1 MAAELP
7 QFKDSEPMIT
17 PQHVNSKASGYEA
30 FARTLGSIADESA
43 KKVADMAEE
52 ASQGQLLQQQGMMS
66 DLENNTK
73 IEMYKNPGQAVQIA
87 EKAAYTA
94 ETIKHSAS
102 LNKADRVKFNYLADN
117 TMRDIQFSAAKSAV
131 DMNREQIKYTTLAT
145 FDSTLNQIKEKLYTD
160 PKGAGILIDA
170 QYKML
175 PGLVAT
181 NSLTAHEA
189 SILHNHIEE
198 EILRAQHRGSRYRSG
213 NATAADLNAIESYP
227 PIQTP
232 FSNASLPM
240 DAATNYQTASYL
252 NHLSAADIKS
262 TLASGASLPANALM
276 FIKSDEQAMA
286 LQHYKLG
293 AAQANGK
300 IQAGQPWQELK
311 KEAELYNTKHAK
323 LSTEQEGYRDR
334 LNNHIIGIEK
344 GGQYASYVANTPAGA
359 QASLEFNRQNAVIDQ
374 HIYTG
379 NDEQVGQQKNAA
391 KLQNLNQ
398 YISRLNAIGVGID
411 IPDQYRNAV
420 PPQYT
425 APIAAAFTLGS
436 DPSSAINMI
445 AAFDK
450 NNRPYVASAMP
461 DARKQLTVYEVGQML
476 GKADAGFL
484 SSFWKSQQDGINYKG
499 LQVDDKGMTNPKIK
513 DAVMNSLGTING
525 YLSRL
530 PNGPQLVSAS
540 SDKAIRFVKYKA
552 LANND
557 PTFAHIDDYV
567 KEYANNMGR
576 AYDVQSS
583 SNYQIDKNVIPLE
596 KPQMSIVASHA
607 LSETYKSMEGYMN
620 HEEVMEYISRN
631 QPYVISTQTGRL
643 VVVDQFGRAI
653 ADKNGHAAFDH
664 FYSEGLLQKAQHD
677 NEAVE
682 MNRVNPFAIRGR
694 GSLKDIMTRP
704 S

>member
-1 MAAELP
+1 MAGELP
-7 QFKDSEPMIT
+7 QFKDSEPTIT
-17 PQHVNSKASGYEA
+17 PQSVNSGASGFEA

-43 KKVADMAEE
+43 KKVAEIEEE

-66 DLENNTK
+66 DLESNTK
-73 IEMYKNPGQAVQIA
+73 IQILQNPGQAVQIA

-94 ETIKHSAS
+94 QTIKQSAT
-102 LNKADRVKFNYLADN
+102 LNKADRTKFNYLADN
-117 TMRDIQFSAAKSAV
+117 SMRDIKFNALKSSI
-131 DMNREQIKYTTLAT
+131 DMNNEQVKYTTLST
-145 FDSTLNQIKEKLYTD
+145 FNTTLNQIRENLYTD
-160 PKGAGILIDA
+160 PKAAGILIDA

-175 PGLVAT
+175 PGLVASG
-181 NSLTAHEA
+181 SLTAHEA
-189 SILHNHIEE
+189 SMLHKHIEE
-198 EILRAQHRGSRYRSG
+198 EIGRAQARGSLYRDG
-213 NATAADLNAIESYP
+213 NATAAHLNAIESYH
-227 PIQTP
+227 PIQAP

-240 DAATNYQTASYL
+240 DAATNYQAMSYL
-252 NHLSAADIKS
+252 NHMSVADIKS
-262 TLASGASLPANALM
+262 TIAGGASLPATAMM
-276 FIKSDEQAMA
+276 FIKSDEEAIA
-286 LQHYKLG
+286 LQHYKMG

-311 KEAELYNTKHAK
+311 KEADLYNSKYAK

-334 LNNHIIGIEK
+334 LNNHITGIEK
-344 GGQYASYVANTPAGA
+344 GNQYASYIANTPDGA
-359 QASLEFNRQNAVIDQ
+359 KASLDFNRQNAVIDQ
-374 HIYTG
+374 HVYTG
-379 NDEQVGQQKNAA
+379 SDEQVAQQKNAA

-420 PPQYT
+420 PSQYT
-425 APIAAAFTLGS
+425 APIAAAFTFGS
-436 DPSSAINMI
+436 DPSTAINMI

-450 NNRPYVASAMP
+450 NNRPYVANAMP
-461 DARKQLTVYEVGQML
+461 DPRKQLTVYEVGQML

-484 SSFWKSQQDGINYKG
+484 TSFWKSQQDGIDYKG
-499 LQVDDKGMTNPKIK
+499 LQTDKTGMSDSKIK
-513 DAVMNSLGTING
+513 DAVVNKLSDMNG
-525 YLSRL
+525 YLARL
-530 PNGPQLVSAS
+530 PNGTQLVSAS
-540 SDKAIRFVKYKA
+540 SDKAVRYVKYQA
-552 LANND
+552 LSHND
-557 PTFAHIDDYV
+557 PTFSHIDDYIS
-567 KEYANNMGR
+567 EYSNNIGR

-583 SNYQIDKNVIPLE
+583 FNYQIDKNVIPLE
-596 KPQMSIVASHA
+596 RPQMAILSAHA

-677 NEAVE
+677 SEAVE
-682 MNRVNPFAIRGR
+682 MNRINPFANRGR
-694 GSLKDIMTRP
+694 GALKDIMKRP